1 MNRALNLKFFIVDDD
16 PFCRM
21 LYNQHLVN
29 LGYKNNILLENG
41 IDCINKLDLSPDVIF
56 LDYDM
61 HPINGLEV
69 LQRVKQLNPDIHL
82 LIISQ
87 QRDNQVVLDA
97 FKYGAY
103 DYIVKGDH
111 DLEMIRNVV
120 DKIVSR
126 REISMMAEELVS

>member
-41 IDCINKLDLSPDVIF
+41 IDCINKLDLQPDVIF

-61 HPINGLEV
+61 YPINGLEV
-69 LQRVKQLNPDIHL
+69 LQRVKQSNPNIHL

-126 REISMMAEELVS
+126 REISMMAEELIS